1 MTPTRG
7 FSRRGLALP
16 SPLTEKIQVS
26 FKLGTMSTARV
37 WLLRKGGTGGKVLH
51 RGRRRI
57 HGINISL
64 LAGNMYRTADGN
76 PLSLRDICHQ
86 RHRFTSDWLRHD
98 GAHGDGMKHQGVLC
112 RPHARR
118 IRQMAPV
125 RLHDACEEADRRN
138 AAELNSELQDLLGRS
153 STGERSG
160 AGCSDVRRNS

>member
-1 MTPTRG
+1 VSGCCGKAERVGKFFIVGVGG
-7 FSRRGLALP
+7 FMGSIFRFWLA
-16 SPLTEKIQVS
+16 ICI
-26 FKLGTMSTARV
+26 
-37 WLLRKGGTGGKVLH
+37 
-51 RGRRRI
+51 GRRMGTRFPY
-57 HGINISL
+57 GTFVINV
-64 LAGNMYRTADGN
+64 N
-76 PLSLRDICHQ
+76 
-86 RHRFTSDWLRHD
+86 RFTSDWLRHD